1 MRHVE
6 IDPIGFPLLGDI
18 FPHRRSHTSSD
29 RYSIGATTTAAEM
42 EIDVL
47 ANVRQRYNEK
57 SSSHEVVGEYPN
69 HRICF
74 VVRGYM
80 TDHLQKAFEALA
92 VRV

>member
-1 MRHVE
+1 M
-6 IDPIGFPLLGDI
+6 
-18 FPHRRSHTSSD
+18 
-29 RYSIGATTTAAEM
+29 ATAAEV

-57 SSSHEVVGEYPN
+57 SSSHDVVGEYPN
-69 HRICF
+69 RRICF

-92 VRV
+92 VRVRMKLVEESSNNGVDSVMRITIIFCSVCF